1 MEFIAILVIML
12 NFCIICKRPS
22 ILLRTKA
29 GKIRWG
35 IRLNKTRESP
45 ECGETKTVAR
55 IPVRS
60 FCIPHCPFPCA
71 VFNYTCYQQP

>member
-22 ILLRTKA
+22 MLLRTKA

-35 IRLNKTRESP
+35 FKLNKTRESP
-45 ECGETKTVAR
+45 DCGGTKTAFL
-55 IPVRS
+55 IPLHS
-60 FCIPHCPFPCA
+60 ACIPLCPVPCA
-71 VFNYTCYQQP
+71 VI